1 MTQSYLA
8 QGLKQSRFLSNYIH
22 VNPGSNRV
30 AVIFELSRL
39 SLHSEASKRAR
50 CFYASRSSALVE
62 LIWNYAFPARSFALC
77 STTISRGSDY
87 LPSTSHCWQT
97 WSRKSMAIVRYFDQA
112 SKYTKQ
118 TILSP
123 FPTFEI
129 EQIEI
134 HWRDMADY
142 N

>member
-1 MTQSYLA
+1 
-8 QGLKQSRFLSNYIH
+8 
-22 VNPGSNRV
+22 
-30 AVIFELSRL
+30 
-39 SLHSEASKRAR
+39 
-50 CFYASRSSALVE
+50 
-62 LIWNYAFPARSFALC
+62 
-77 STTISRGSDY
+77 
-87 LPSTSHCWQT
+87 
-97 WSRKSMAIVRYFDQA
+97 MAIVRYFDQA